1 MSLIKKRFIIHIY
14 LDQLTI
20 YGPICLGKSIEYMLL
35 TTYLCD
41 FCEFLASVH
50 GLRKWYAKTF
60 KKFGWMLLAK
70 QWKHELLVKSYVD
83 SVERLRVALK
93 AKADKI
99 IDLERKEELLIME
112 EHLSVLQKHVNSVL
126 K

>member
-41 FCEFLASVH
+41 FCEFLASAEEH
-50 GLRKWYAKTF
+50 Y
-60 KKFGWMLLAK
+60 
-70 QWKHELLVKSYVD
+70 
-83 SVERLRVALK
+83 
-93 AKADKI
+93 KI
-99 IDLERKEELLIME
+99 ISSWKRLHDFGSFKP
-112 EHLSVLQKHVNSVL
+112 
-126 K
+126 

>member
-1 MSLIKKRFIIHIY
+1 MAPKK
-14 LDQLTI
+14 TI
-20 YGPICLGKSIEYMLL
+20 QTEENY
-35 TTYLCD
+35 T
-41 FCEFLASVH
+41 VH